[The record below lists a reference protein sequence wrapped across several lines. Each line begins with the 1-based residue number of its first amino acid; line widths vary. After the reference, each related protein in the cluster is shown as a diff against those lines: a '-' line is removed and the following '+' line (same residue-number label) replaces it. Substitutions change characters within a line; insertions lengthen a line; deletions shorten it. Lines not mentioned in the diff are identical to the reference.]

1 MKKKED
7 RRGQRMIIISRS
19 PFPRKLERD
28 DKDARDA
35 SSLKKFRRT
44 TNEGF
49 YLARQ
54 IPTFRVL
61 LAHLLRILILLA
73 VLRVCVCVYIY
84 REFLSDD
91 AFLRRIDLFLIAA
104 KVSVPFKTTRALRF
118 AFFTKTL
125 SPVYSSTTTI
135 CKARRS
141 RCVALRKKRKRKSE
155 KKKKTIFD
163 TLN

>member
-28 DKDARDA
+28 DKDAREA

-73 VLRVCVCVYIY
+73 VLRVCVCVYIQS
-84 REFLSDD
+84 FSPTT
-91 AFLRRIDLFLIAA
+91 LFSV
-104 KVSVPFKTTRALRF
+104 VSI
-118 AFFTKTL
+118 
-125 SPVYSSTTTI
+125 SS
-135 CKARRS
+135 
-141 RCVALRKKRKRKSE
+141 
-155 KKKKTIFD
+155 
-163 TLN
+163 

>member
-84 REFLSDD
+84 TESFSPTT
-91 AFLRRIDLFLIAA
+91 LFSV
-104 KVSVPFKTTRALRF
+104 VSI
-118 AFFTKTL
+118 
-125 SPVYSSTTTI
+125 SS
-135 CKARRS
+135 
-141 RCVALRKKRKRKSE
+141 
-155 KKKKTIFD
+155 
-163 TLN
+163 

>member
-7 RRGQRMIIISRS
+7 RRGQRMILISRS

-61 LAHLLRILILLA
+61 LAHLLRILLLLA
-73 VLRVCVCVYIY
+73 VLRVCVCVCIY
-84 REFLSDD
+84 TEFLSDD
-91 AFLRRIDLFLIAA
+91 AFLCRIDLSLNRRKSFRSFQNNDREPF
-104 KVSVPFKTTRALRF
+104 VSLFC
-118 AFFTKTL
+118 TKTL
-125 SPVYSSTTTI
+125 SPV
-135 CKARRS
+135 
-141 RCVALRKKRKRKSE
+141 
-155 KKKKTIFD
+155 
-163 TLN
+163 

>member
-7 RRGQRMIIISRS
+7 RRGQRMILISRS

-61 LAHLLRILILLA
+61 LAHLLRILLLLA
-73 VLRVCVCVYIY
+73 VLRVCVCVCIY
-84 REFLSDD
+84 TEFLSDD
-91 AFLRRIDLFLIAA
+91 AFLCRLDLFLIAA
-104 KVSVPFKTTRALRF
+104 KVSVPFKTTLRALRF
-118 AFFTKTL
+118 AFLYENSL
-125 SPVYSSTTTI
+125 SGIFFDDDDLQSASSLSKV
-135 CKARRS
+135 CCFA
-141 RCVALRKKRKRKSE
+141 
-155 KKKKTIFD
+155 KKTKEEE
-163 TLN
+163 

>member
-7 RRGQRMIIISRS
+7 RRGQRMILISRS

-61 LAHLLRILILLA
+61 LAHLLRILLLLA
-73 VLRVCVCVYIY
+73 VLRVCVCVCIY
-84 REFLSDD
+84 TEFLSDD
-91 AFLRRIDLFLIAA
+91 AFLCRIDLFLIAA
-104 KVSVPFKTTRALRF
+104 KVSVPFKTTFESPSFRFFVRKLSLRYILRRRDDLQSASLSFVCCF
-118 AFFTKTL
+118 A
-125 SPVYSSTTTI
+125 
-135 CKARRS
+135 
-141 RCVALRKKRKRKSE
+141 
-155 KKKKTIFD
+155 KKTKEEE
-163 TLN
+163 

>member
-1 MKKKED
+1 
-7 RRGQRMIIISRS
+7 MIIISRS

-73 VLRVCVCVYIY
+73 VLRVCVCVYIQ
-84 REFLSDD
+84 RVS
-91 AFLRRIDLFLIAA
+91 LRRRFSPSYRSLLNRRKSFRSFQNNESPSFRFFYENSLSGIFFDDDDLQSASLSVCCFA
-104 KVSVPFKTTRALRF
+104 K
-118 AFFTKTL
+118 
-125 SPVYSSTTTI
+125 
-135 CKARRS
+135 
-141 RCVALRKKRKRKSE
+141 KKRKRKSE
-155 KKKKTIFD
+155 KKNSYKKKQFLIP
-163 TLN
+163 

>member
-28 DKDARDA
+28 DKDAREA

-61 LAHLLRILILLA
+61 LAHLLRILLLFA

-84 REFLSDD
+84 IHRVS
-91 AFLRRIDLFLIAA
+91 LRRRFSLSYRSLLNRRKSFR
-104 KVSVPFKTTRALRF
+104 SFQNNERALRF
-118 AFFTKTL
+118 AFLYENSLSGIVFDDDDLQSASSLSVRCFAKKTKEE
-125 SPVYSSTTTI
+125 
-135 CKARRS
+135 
-141 RCVALRKKRKRKSE
+141 KSE
-155 KKKKTIFD
+155 KKKNNF
-163 TLN
+163 

>member
-7 RRGQRMIIISRS
+7 RRGQRMILISRS

-61 LAHLLRILILLA
+61 LAHLLRILLLFA
-73 VLRVCVCVYIY
+73 VLRVCVCVCVYIH
-84 REFLSDD
+84 RVS
-91 AFLRRIDLFLIAA
+91 LRRRFSLSSRSLLNRRKSFRSFQNNFESPSFRFFVRKLSLRYIL
-104 KVSVPFKTTRALRF
+104 RRRRF
-118 AFFTKTL
+118 ATK
-125 SPVYSSTTTI
+125 
-135 CKARRS
+135 R
-141 RCVALRKKRKRKSE
+141 VALGALLWKKTKEEKSE
-155 KKKKTIFD
+155 KKI
-163 TLN
+163 

>member
-1 MKKKED
+1 
-7 RRGQRMIIISRS
+7 MIIISRS

-104 KVSVPFKTTRALRF
+104 KVSVPFKTTREPFVSLFLRKLSLRYILRRRRRF
-118 AFFTKTL
+118 AK
-125 SPVYSSTTTI
+125 
-135 CKARRS
+135 R
-141 RCVALRKKRKRKSE
+141 VALGVLLCE
-155 KKKKTIFD
+155 KKTKEEE
-163 TLN
+163 